1 MIKMQ
6 IVMDDDKI
14 AREQHY
20 TVEKIHDALDSYFIN
35 KLGMQKGSDGFYLG
49 TGSSKDFS
57 RFGLAYGSLSEKDW
71 FLDNVKT
78 WLYYNSDASYD
89 PNDFVVEDFKEHC
102 LDKLARA

>member
-14 AREQHY
+14 AREKRY
-20 TVEKIHDALDSYFIN
+20 AVDTIHDALDSYFIGR
-35 KLGMQKGSDGFYLG
+35 LGMKKSAGGFYLG
-49 TGSSKDFS
+49 TGSGKDFS
-57 RFGLAYGSLSEKDW
+57 RFGLAYGILSEKQW

-89 PNDFVVEDFKEHC
+89 PDDFVVEDFKEHC
-102 LDKLARA
+102 LNKLTRA